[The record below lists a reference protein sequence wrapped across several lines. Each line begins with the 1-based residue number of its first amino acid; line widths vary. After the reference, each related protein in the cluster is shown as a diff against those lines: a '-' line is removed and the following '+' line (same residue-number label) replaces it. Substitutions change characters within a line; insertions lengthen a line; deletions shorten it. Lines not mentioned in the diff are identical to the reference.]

1 METAVT
7 FIILISCWTVCSVPT
22 RQSFSFSM
30 VFGPGTRLVVH
41 VDEDFDADDD
51 LLNHQNKS
59 TGSSN
64 TPSIQLLSSVRL
76 SQDPRSAPL
85 LVCLLTGLTSPQQ
98 HILWGLNDMVVT
110 SVRPEQPWKKS
121 KRGYSATS
129 VREVSTADWKLTSS
143 YWCGTMQGGKMYRQK
158 LCSED

>member
-1 METAVT
+1 MEK
-7 FIILISCWTVCSVPT
+7 ILQCSL
-22 RQSFSFSM
+22 FS
-30 VFGPGTRLVVH
+30 
-41 VDEDFDADDD
+41 
-51 LLNHQNKS
+51 
-59 TGSSN
+59 GSSN

-158 LCSED
+158 LCSEDWLMTWRPQVQFLQWHLGAPWSRFELTLLKLSIFLMGTVM